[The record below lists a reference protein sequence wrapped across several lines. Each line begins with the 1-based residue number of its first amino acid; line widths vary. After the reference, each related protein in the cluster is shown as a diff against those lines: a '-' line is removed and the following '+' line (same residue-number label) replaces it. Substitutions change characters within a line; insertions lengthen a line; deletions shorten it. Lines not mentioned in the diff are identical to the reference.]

1 MGVEALEA
9 ARPDPPDP
17 KHQGVQPSLGENVT
31 EGAKKDILNF
41 PIFHFKA
48 KPAKP
53 IEVKPKRITKV
64 KAEKCKRKEGDISKY
79 FRGSA
84 DTNKA
89 RPTQQTSQLTQSK
102 SKQQNEC
109 DQAETT

>member
-1 MGVEALEA
+1 M
-9 ARPDPPDP
+9 RNYF
-17 KHQGVQPSLGENVT
+17 GENVT

-64 KAEKCKRKEGDISKY
+64 KAEKVKRGTDDITRY
-79 FRGSA
+79 FRKSA
-84 DTNKA
+84 DTTKA

-102 SKQQNEC
+102 SKQQKEC